1 MDNYILLFILIITS
15 LVVGYLIG
23 SFRTK
28 KNSNSD
34 LDELFRKIDEESSK
48 WDDRYKPVK
57 EISEALKGGTRRGK
71 LGEVALEILLQNA
84 ELPKGVVYDR
94 NRRFT
99 DDQNKIKEPD
109 FIIKLP
115 KDRQI
120 VIDCKFPFDDWE
132 RYNKAIEGGD
142 SKKQIESYH
151 KEYIRTVKKM
161 IDDTN
166 EREYA
171 KLQEINSIDS
181 TVVYFPMVNTFET
194 FEDCFVEVIQY
205 AQKRNVLLANPTVI
219 LYVINIVRT
228 LWSHEQRDKNLDQV
242 KDYVEKIYNQIE
254 GIDSS
259 LQKTIKDFENIT
271 EQTKSLKNKLRGG
284 RNSIVELA
292 KKIISLIGGT
302 PKKKMDDWINVINSI
317 S

>member
-1 MDNYILLFILIITS
+1 MDNYILLFILTIIS

-142 SKKQIESYH
+142 SKKQIDSYH

>member
-1 MDNYILLFILIITS
+1 MDNYILLFILTIIS

>member
-1 MDNYILLFILIITS
+1 
-15 LVVGYLIG
+15 
-23 SFRTK
+23 
-28 KNSNSD
+28 
-34 LDELFRKIDEESSK
+34 
-48 WDDRYKPVK
+48 
-57 EISEALKGGTRRGK
+57 
-71 LGEVALEILLQNA
+71 
-84 ELPKGVVYDR
+84 
-94 NRRFT
+94 
-99 DDQNKIKEPD
+99 
-109 FIIKLP
+109 
-115 KDRQI
+115 
-120 VIDCKFPFDDWE
+120 
-132 RYNKAIEGGD
+132 
-142 SKKQIESYH
+142 
-151 KEYIRTVKKM
+151 M

-166 EREYA
+166 DLEYA

-205 AQKRNVLLANPTVI
+205 AQKRNVLLANPTII
-219 LYVINIVRT
+219 LYVVNIIRT
-228 LWSHEQRDKNLDQV
+228 LWSQERRDKNLDLV

-302 PKKKMDDWINVINSI
+302 PKKKMDD
-317 S
+317 

>member
-1 MDNYILLFILIITS
+1 MDNYILLFILIIIS

-132 RYNKAIEGGD
+132 RYNKAIEEGD

-302 PKKKMDDWINVINSI
+302 PKKKMDD
-317 S
+317 

>member
-1 MDNYILLFILIITS
+1 MDNYILLFILIIIS

-142 SKKQIESYH
+142 SKKQIE
-151 KEYIRTVKKM
+151 
-161 IDDTN
+161 
-166 EREYA
+166 
-171 KLQEINSIDS
+171 
-181 TVVYFPMVNTFET
+181 
-194 FEDCFVEVIQY
+194 
-205 AQKRNVLLANPTVI
+205 
-219 LYVINIVRT
+219 
-228 LWSHEQRDKNLDQV
+228 
-242 KDYVEKIYNQIE
+242 
-254 GIDSS
+254 
-259 LQKTIKDFENIT
+259 
-271 EQTKSLKNKLRGG
+271 
-284 RNSIVELA
+284 
-292 KKIISLIGGT
+292 
-302 PKKKMDDWINVINSI
+302 
-317 S
+317 

>member
-1 MDNYILLFILIITS
+1 MDNYILLFILTIIS

-302 PKKKMDDWINVINSI
+302 PKKKMDD
-317 S
+317 

>member
-1 MDNYILLFILIITS
+1 MDNYILLFILIIIS

-132 RYNKAIEGGD
+132 RYNKAIEEGD